1 MKNQFPLAP
10 GVAGIDD
17 IADVS
22 ALEKTFDQIEPR
34 KGFFLRLEVE
44 AVGDNREIG
53 KTPLAALF
61 IHLIRKAKLDEVTD
75 RRRDH
80 GVVTLKKIVFFG
92 EFAERFGEV
101 VGDGGLFCDDKS
113 FRHGTL
119 GNFYEMPAGS
129 RANQLFHF
137 KGEQSRRHNVNWQP
151 ATFD

>member
-1 MKNQFPLAP
+1 M
-10 GVAGIDD
+10 
-17 IADVS
+17 
-22 ALEKTFDQIEPR
+22 
-34 KGFFLRLEVE
+34 
-44 AVGDNREIG
+44 VGDNREIR

-61 IHLIRKAKLDEVTD
+61 IHLVRKAKLDEVTD

-92 EFAERFGEV
+92 EFAKRFGEV

-113 FRHGTL
+113 FWHGTL
-119 GNFYEMPAGS
+119 GNFHEMPAGS